1 MTENEMTEFRSLI
14 ARRKSMTGTVMNA
27 APHPSSR
34 ATVALALQA
43 KVDAGKAA
51 LAAAEAKVTA
61 RKAAAAVQPALTTAK
76 EFAAPPLRMSRTE
89 FSKLSPADKSRFAK
103 LGGKITA

>member
-1 MTENEMTEFRSLI
+1 MTESEQNQFRSLI
-14 ARRKSMTGTVMNA
+14 AKRKAATGTVMNA

-51 LAAAEAKVTA
+51 LAAAEARAQAKI
-61 RKAAAAVQPALTTAK
+61 AAAAVQPGLTTAK
-76 EFAAPPLRMSRTE
+76 EFAGEPKRMTREE
-89 FSKLSPADKSRFAK
+89 FRKLSAPDRARFVRE
-103 LGGKITA
+103 GGKLA

>member
-1 MTENEMTEFRSLI
+1 MTESEQNQFRSLI
-14 ARRKSMTGTVMNA
+14 AKRKAATGTVMNA

-61 RKAAAAVQPALTTAK
+61 RKGHSEK
-76 EFAAPPLRMSRTE
+76 
-89 FSKLSPADKSRFAK
+89 
-103 LGGKITA
+103 

>member
-1 MTENEMTEFRSLI
+1 MTDNEMTEFRSLI

-51 LAAAEAKVTA
+51 LAAAEARAQAKI
-61 RKAAAAVQPALTTAK
+61 AAAAVQPGLTTAK
-76 EFAAPPLRMSRTE
+76 EFAGEPKRMTREE
-89 FSKLSPADKSRFAK
+89 FRKLSAPDRARFVRE
-103 LGGKITA
+103 GGKLV